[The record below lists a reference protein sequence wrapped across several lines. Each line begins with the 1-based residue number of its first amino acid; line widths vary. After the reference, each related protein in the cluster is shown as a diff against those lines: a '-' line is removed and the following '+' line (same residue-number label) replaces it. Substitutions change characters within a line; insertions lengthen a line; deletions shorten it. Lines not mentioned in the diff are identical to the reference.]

1 MLCDIVR
8 ALFALHKAGITH
20 GSVVMDNIY
29 VDVNGKGILGEY
41 SFLHDTVKNSLTLM
55 CDIRQRFS

>member
-41 SFLHDTVKNSLTLM
+41 SFLHDTVNNSLTL
-55 CDIRQRFS
+55 CVT